1 MLEQLKNEVLK
12 ANLLL
17 VEYGLVIL
25 TWGNVSG
32 IDREK
37 GLVVI
42 KPSGVEY
49 SELKPED
56 MVVVDLDGQIV
67 EGNLRPSSDT
77 PTHLELYKAFPD
89 IGGVAHAHSTYA
101 TAFSQVREK
110 ILPLGTTHADC
121 FYGAVPVTRRLTDE
135 EIKDE
140 YEKNTG
146 KVIVEAIR
154 KKGTDP
160 LDCPAALVA
169 MHAPFTWG
177 ENPKKAVENALVLEK
192 IAEMN
197 VISSEISENIRTV
210 PQFPMDQTLLEKHFF
225 RKHGKNAYY
234 GQK

>member
-1 MLEQLKNEVLK
+1 MLEQLKNDVLK

-17 VEYGLVIL
+17 TEYRLVIL

-49 SELKPED
+49 SALKAED
-56 MVVVDLDGQIV
+56 MVVVDLDGNTV

-77 PTHLELYKAFPD
+77 PTHLELYKAFPN

-101 TAFSQVREK
+101 TAFSQSMKK
-110 ILPLGTTHADC
+110 IIPLGTTHADC
-121 FYGAVPVTRRLTDE
+121 FYGAVPVTRKLTE
-135 EIKDE
+135 KEIKDE

-146 KVIVEAIR
+146 KVIVEAIQE
-154 KKGTDP
+154 GGIDP

-177 ENPKKAVENALVLEK
+177 ENPKIAVENALVLEK
-192 IAEMN
+192 IAEIN
-197 VISSEISENIRTV
+197 VISSEIDENSRTI
-210 PQFPMDQTLLEKHFF
+210 PMIPMDQTLLEKHYF

-234 GQK
+234 GQ